1 MSTPDGTSRTESR
14 NRGGWGR
21 KAVVALGI
29 VVGLAALAFGGLVYL
44 VLQTSTEE
52 VVAMRA
58 EDINESK
65 GTVLDEIT
73 RLGEAEARGTTLKI
87 NYTLTDDWA
96 EKGIKRIVDRGGTEP
111 TIEAMLELLSDHALG
126 IACDERAELGR
137 PELVVVMQY
146 SDERGTP
153 IYGAEASRERC

>member
-29 VVGLAALAFGGLVYL
+29 VVALAALAFGGLVYL
-44 VLQTSTEE
+44 GLQTSTEE

-58 EDINESK
+58 EEINESK

-96 EKGIKRIVDRGGTEP
+96 EKLIKRMASKLGTEP
-111 TIEAMLELLSDHALG
+111 KIERLLELLSDQILG
-126 IACDERAELGR
+126 DACGERAELGR
-137 PELVVVMQY
+137 AEIVVVMQY
-146 SDERGTP
+146 NDERGAP
-153 IYGAEASRERC
+153 VYGAEASRESC